1 MLCSC
6 ECLLSI
12 KSLHAGTGGAPGK
25 SAARPAAGLRGVLVR
40 EPQAYP
46 APRARQVTG
55 RNDGIACTGAITA
68 GVRASL
74 RPSHQRIYQF
84 MGHMDL
90 PLRRVSKEIRVSP
103 ERLAGTI
110 RLTARAHGAAAGECQ
125 TSSFSLSR
133 GSFETS
139 VVAARHSH
147 SPALID
153 G

>member
-1 MLCSC
+1 MQCSC
-6 ECLLSI
+6 EFFVSI
-12 KSLHAGTGGAPGK
+12 KSLDAGTGRTPRLG
-25 SAARPAAGLRGVLVR
+25 AARPARRFCVILVR
-40 EPQAYP
+40 EPQACP
-46 APRARQVTG
+46 APRAGQVTG
-55 RNDGIACTGAITA
+55 RNDGIACTHAIAA
-68 GVRASL
+68 GVSASL
-74 RPSHQRIYQF
+74 SPSQQRICQF
-84 MGHMDL
+84 VDHMDL
-90 PLRRVSKEIRVSP
+90 PIRQGSKEIRVSP